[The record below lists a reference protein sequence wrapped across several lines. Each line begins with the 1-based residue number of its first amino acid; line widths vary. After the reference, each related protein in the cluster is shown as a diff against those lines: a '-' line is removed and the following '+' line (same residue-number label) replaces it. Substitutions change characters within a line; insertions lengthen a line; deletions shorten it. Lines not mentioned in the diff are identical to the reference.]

1 MGLSLSIDRK
11 STTFSEV
18 LDLPHPVLLD
28 HTFPPLNKD
37 HLKKENKE
45 LGKELKVHEH
55 VERAFF
61 HNLLVQQAE
70 IFSREQRN
78 PLSVASVTRL
88 KCGDYKFLVKI
99 IFVLIFCC
107 ILYSISQ

>member
-18 LDLPHPVLLD
+18 LDPPHPVLFD

-37 HLKKENKE
+37 HLKKEMKE
-45 LGKELKVHEH
+45 LGKELKVHEY

-61 HNLLVQQAE
+61 HNLLAQQTE

-88 KCGDYKFLVKI
+88 KCGDYQFLVKL
-99 IFVLIFCC
+99 FLCLFFCC
-107 ILYSISQ
+107 IFYSISQ